1 MSFGINIVNAM
12 DCVILAAGKSVRMG
26 FWKMMA
32 LIQGKPLIR
41 RTCDTA
47 LNVCDRII
55 LVSGFRHTELEN
67 CFLDREEI
75 QVVRNRDFEQGMFS
89 SVQTGVAHVESD
101 PFFLIPGDLPLVFS
115 ETYRKLLEEFR
126 GRVVIP
132 LYRGK
137 TGHPVLLPLA
147 VKDQIC
153 SGSRFA
159 TLRDILNRAPWDSF
173 EVDDP
178 WILRDA
184 DVPEHLERFRNGLFG
199 REE

>member
-12 DCVILAAGKSVRMG
+12 DCVILAAGKSARMG

-32 LIQGKPLIR
+32 PVQGKPLIR

-75 QVVRNRDFEQGMFS
+75 QVVRNRDFEEGMFS
-89 SVQTGVAHVESD
+89 SVQTGVTHVESD
-101 PFFLIPGDLPLVFS
+101 PFFLIPGDIPLVS
-115 ETYRKLLEEFR
+115 PETYRKLLEGFR
-126 GRVVIP
+126 GRLVIP
-132 LYRGK
+132 VYQGK

-147 VKDQIC
+147 LKDHIC
-153 SGSRFA
+153 LGDRSA
-159 TLRDILNRAPWDSF
+159 TLRDFLNRTTRDSL

-184 DVPEHLERFRNGLFG
+184 DVPEHLERFRNGPVG

>member
-1 MSFGINIVNAM
+1 M
-12 DCVILAAGKSVRMG
+12 DCVILAAGKSTRMG

-32 LIQGKPLIR
+32 SIQGKPLIR

-67 CFLDREEI
+67 FFLGREEI

-89 SVQTGVAHVESD
+89 SVQTGATHVESD
-101 PFFLIPGDLPLVFS
+101 PFFLIPGDFPLVSS
-115 ETYRKLLEEFR
+115 ETYLKLLR
-126 GRVVIP
+126 GYHGRVVIP
-132 LYRGK
+132 VYQGK

-147 VKDQIC
+147 LKDQIC
-153 SGSRFA
+153 SGSTSV
-159 TLRDILNRAPWDSF
+159 TLRDILNQVPWDSI

-184 DVPEHLERFRNGLFG
+184 DIPEQIKQFRSSSFD